1 MCNQANRNILLVE
14 DEVIIALSEKM
25 VLEKYGYRVMIATS
39 GETAVEAVEK
49 SRDIELILMDI
60 DLGSG
65 IDGSHAAEIILRQWD
80 LPVVFLSSHTEQSVV
95 EKTEKITSYGYV
107 VKNSGITILDAS
119 IKMAFKLFEARK
131 RLSESEIKQ
140 SVMISNISDV
150 IAIMDRNGRLSYISP
165 SVERLFGWQP
175 EEVLGEGWAQIHPD
189 DVERVK
195 KDFFALVAGEKAET
209 RKEYRFRRKD
219 GTYRQIELTAVNLL
233 SDPILRGVLVNYH
246 DITERKRAEESLA
259 TSEIRYRRLF
269 EAAKDGILI
278 LDAETGKIVDVNPYL
293 VVMLGFSK
301 SQFLE
306 KAIWEIGSFQNIIA
320 NQDNF
325 LQLQDEEYIRYENL
339 PLVTATGK
347 IVEVEFVSNVY
358 LVEGRRVIQCN
369 IRNIMSRKRDEVE
382 MSFSETRYRRLFE
395 TAQDGILI
403 LDAETGKIVDVNPY
417 LVEMLGF
424 SKSQF
429 LEKAIWEIGTF
440 KDIVASR
447 DNFIELQRKE
457 YIRYENLPLETA
469 SGKHI
474 DVEFVSNVYLVDDRR
489 VIQCSIRDITDRKLA
504 EDAIKRLLAE
514 KNLFLKEVHHRI
526 KNNMITIKSLLDLQA
541 GTLSEPGA
549 RKALEDAGSRVQT
562 MMVLYDKLYRSV
574 GFEVL
579 PVRDY
584 IPSLVDE
591 ILANFSGAIDVKVEK
606 DIGDFELDTNKLLP
620 LGIIINELLTNVM
633 KYAFAGRAKGLV
645 RISASLS
652 GVTVGIAIEDDGKGI
667 PSDIDFRNSTGFGL
681 MLVEM
686 LTKQLKG
693 SIGIERGKGTRVVL
707 TFDK

>member
-1 MCNQANRNILLVE
+1 MPRNILLVE

-25 VLEKYGYRVMIATS
+25 VLEKHGYSVTIATS
-39 GETAVEAVEK
+39 GEKAVETVEK
-49 SRDIELILMDI
+49 SREIELILMDI

-65 IDGSHAAEIILRQWD
+65 IDGSRAAEIILKQRD

-95 EKTEKITSYGYV
+95 ETTEKITSYGYV

-119 IKMAFKLFEARK
+119 IKMAFKLFEAK
-131 RLSESEIKQ
+131 KLLIESEIKQ
-140 SVMISNISDV
+140 GVMISNISDV
-150 IAIMDRNGRLSYISP
+150 IGVMDEEGRLTYISP
-165 SVERLFGWQP
+165 SIERLFGWQP
-175 EEVLGEGWAQIHPD
+175 AEVLGDGWAHIHPD
-189 DVERVK
+189 DVERVRQY
-195 KDFFALVAGEKAET
+195 FSALVASERTPA
-209 RKEYRFRRKD
+209 RQEYRYRCKD
-219 GTYRQIELTAVNLL
+219 GTYRQVELTAVNLL
-233 SDPILRGVLVNYH
+233 GDPILRGVLMNYH
-246 DITERKRAEESLA
+246 DITERKRSEQSMAD
-259 TSEIRYRRLF
+259 SEIRYRRLF
-269 EAAKDGILI
+269 ETAQDGILI

-293 VVMLGFSK
+293 VVMLGFSR

-306 KAIWEIGSFQNIIA
+306 KAIWEIGSFQNVIA

-325 LQLQDEEYIRYENL
+325 IQLQDEKYIRYEDL

-358 LVEGRRVIQCN
+358 LVEGRKVIQCN

-417 LVEMLGF
+417 LMEMLGF
-424 SKSQF
+424 SKSQL

-440 KDIVASR
+440 KDIVASK
-447 DNFIELQRKE
+447 DHFIELQQKE

-469 SGKHI
+469 SGERI
-474 DVEFVSNVYLVDDRR
+474 EVEFVSNVYLVDKRR
-489 VIQCSIRDITDRKLA
+489 VIQCKIRNIAERKVA
-504 EDAIKRLLAE
+504 ENAIQRLLTE
-514 KNLFLKEVHHRI
+514 KEVLLKEVHHRI
-526 KNNMITIKSLLDLQA
+526 KNNMATIKSLLELQA
-541 GTLSEPGA
+541 GTLPEPGA

-574 GFEVL
+574 GFESL

-584 IPSLVDE
+584 LPSLVDE
-591 ILANFSGAIDVKVEK
+591 ILANFAATIDVKVEK
-606 DIGDFELDTNKLLP
+606 EIGFFDLDTNKLLP

-633 KYAFAGRAKGLV
+633 KYAFTGRAKGSV
-645 RISASLS
+645 RISAMLD
-652 GVTVGIAIEDDGKGI
+652 GATVGLAIEDDGMGI
-667 PSDIDFRNSTGFGL
+667 PEGIDFRNSTGFGL

-686 LTKQLKG
+686 LTRQLNG
-693 SIGIERGKGTRVVL
+693 TIGIERGNGTKVVL
-707 TFDK
+707 SFEK